1 MRAISGRPHLRKDDP
16 DTNRATESRGLMPDT
31 LRSETSKPEP
41 SNIRI
46 LISDDHPVVLAGIKD
61 MLSAE
66 PSFEVVG
73 EARDG
78 EEAVE
83 QARRLDPDVVLMD
96 LQMPKMDG
104 VAATAKIR
112 EVRPETN
119 VLILTTYE
127 SDADVLRAIE
137 AGAGGYL
144 LKDAPKEELFW
155 AIRAVSEGK
164 SHLSPAVAARLT
176 RRMQRSDVE
185 ALTAREIEVLEL
197 VAQGVSNKE
206 IAKKLWISETTV
218 KGHLFRTFEKL
229 GARDRTSAVTEALK
243 RGVIR
248 LES

>member
-1 MRAISGRPHLRKDDP
+1 MIRETRRQNRRDEAPGEIPHPRRMDA
-16 DTNRATESRGLMPDT
+16 THTTESRGPMPVT
-31 LRSETSKPEP
+31 PT
-41 SNIRI
+41 IRI
-46 LISDDHPVVLAGIKD
+46 LVSDDHPVVLAGIKD

-66 PSFEVVG
+66 PSFEVIG

-83 QARRLDPDVVLMD
+83 QARRLGPDVVLMD

-104 VAATAKIR
+104 VAATSRIR
-112 EVRPETN
+112 EVRPGTS

-155 AIRAVSEGK
+155 AIRAVSGGQ

-176 RRMQRSDVE
+176 RRMQGAGVD

-206 IAKKLWISETTV
+206 IAKRLWISETTV

-229 GARDRTSAVTEALK
+229 QARDRTSAVTEALK
-243 RGVIR
+243 RGIIR